1 MTTKLAPIHPGDIL
15 RTEFLEP
22 LKLSQ
27 NQLALELRVPV
38 TRVNQIVK
46 GERSITAETALR
58 LARYF
63 GTSADLWL
71 GLQLQ
76 YDLDVAAD
84 AAAKK
89 IEREVQPRELV
100 HA

>member
-1 MTTKLAPIHPGDIL
+1 MQKLPPIHPGDIL

-38 TRVNQIVK
+38 TRISEIVK
-46 GERSITAETALR
+46 GKRAITAETALR
-58 LARYF
+58 LGRYF
-63 GTSADLWL
+63 NTSADLWL
-71 GLQLQ
+71 GLQQQ
-76 YDLDVAAD
+76 YDLDVASD
-84 AAAKK
+84 AAADR

>member
-1 MTTKLAPIHPGDIL
+1 MQKLPPIHPGDIL

-38 TRVNQIVK
+38 TRISEIVK
-46 GERSITAETALR
+46 GKRAITAETALR
-58 LARYF
+58 LGRYF
-63 GTSADLWL
+63 NTSADLWL
-71 GLQLQ
+71 GLQQQ

-84 AAAKK
+84 AAADR

>member
-1 MTTKLAPIHPGDIL
+1 MPPIHPGDIL

-89 IEREVQPRELV
+89 IEREVRPRELA